1 MFKDEMYIQ
10 WERKHVLIKLTE
22 IRSVDS
28 RWQLSE
34 IFINPDHISTIR
46 EAKFLQKLNEDG
58 RLPKNLD
65 TSHRFSRLVI
75 KDRYFLVVGAPELI
89 ERKLHT
95 NSKQL
100 LRG

>member
-1 MFKDEMYIQ
+1 M
-10 WERKHVLIKLTE
+10 LIKLTE
-22 IRSVDS
+22 LRSVNS

-34 IFINPDHISTIR
+34 IFVNPDYISTIR

-75 KDRYFLVVGAPELI
+75 KNKQVLVVGAPELI
-89 ERKLHT
+89 ERKLHA